1 VTNPRLK
8 YLDFKRFNN
17 YGCKNNIAEPEGPV
31 PRVCTT
37 CFFGTT
43 PLGGAMLCKNILLT
57 IINMLFWQSNKPSL
71 NSGCVQILLFG
82 IAASGGPCFVKTFF
96 NTAGRERLKAE
107 RLKGKTVIS
116 ALMSAKI
123 TLPSLKAQ
131 FRK

>member
-8 YLDFKRFNN
+8 YLDFKWFNN

-37 CFFGTT
+37 CFFGTA
-43 PLGGAMLCKNILLT
+43 PSGGAMFCKNILLT

-71 NSGCVQILLFG
+71 NSGYVQILSFG
-82 IAASGGPCFVKTFF
+82 IAPSGGPCFVKTSCD
-96 NTAGRERLKAE
+96 NYQYAVLAKQQAE
-107 RLKGKTVIS
+107 PKGPVPRVVQILLFGT
-116 ALMSAKI
+116 
-123 TLPSLKAQ
+123 AQ